1 MQINR
6 QLLHPRYLHHW
17 ILLGILRL
25 TALLPLSSIG
35 TLGRIGGTLLYWLAP
50 FRRKVAE
57 TNIRL
62 CFPKLSAAEQRELV
76 KNTFYSN
83 IMGLLETAAGWWG
96 NPERIRPRI
105 RYTGF
110 EKLHNLNGQGAIL
123 LGCHLTTLDFAGR
136 MIAMNADIDV
146 VYRTQKYPVYDYV
159 MLRARE
165 RIFKNVI
172 ERSDMR
178 QLLRSVKQGR
188 VVWYAPDQ
196 DYGRKN
202 AVFAPFFGV
211 PAATLTATGRLAKM
225 TGAPL
230 YIYKHYR
237 EADGNYHAIIE
248 GPIENFPRGDELQDA
263 TTVNQLIEA
272 AVRAHPEQYMWL
284 HKRFKSQP
292 EGKNEL
298 YPKRRRKRKHSRHMR

>member
-1 MQINR
+1 MPINR

-25 TALLPLSSIG
+25 TALLPLSGID
-35 TLGRIGGTLLYWLAP
+35 TLGRIGGWLLYWLAP
-50 FRRKVAE
+50 FRRKVAAV
-57 TNIRL
+57 NISL
-62 CFPKLSAAEQRELV
+62 CFPQLSATEQRDLV
-76 KNTFYSN
+76 KATFHSN
-83 IMGLLETAAGWWG
+83 VMGLLETAASWWG
-96 NPERIRPRI
+96 KPERIRPHVT
-105 RYTGF
+105 YSGF

-123 LGCHLTTLDFAGR
+123 LGCHLTTLDFAGL
-136 MIAMNADIDV
+136 MMAMNADIDV

-159 MLRARE
+159 MLRARK
-165 RIFKNVI
+165 RLFKNVI

-211 PAATLTATGRLAKM
+211 QAATLTATSRLAKM

-237 EADGNYHAIIE
+237 EAPGKYHAIIE
-248 GPIENFPRGDELQDA
+248 GPIENFPTGDDLQDA
-263 TTVNQLIEA
+263 TRINQLIEA
-272 AVRAHPEQYMWL
+272 AVREHPEQYMWL

-292 EGKNEL
+292 AGKNAL
-298 YPKRRRKRKHSRHMR
+298 YPKRSRKRKHSRNMR